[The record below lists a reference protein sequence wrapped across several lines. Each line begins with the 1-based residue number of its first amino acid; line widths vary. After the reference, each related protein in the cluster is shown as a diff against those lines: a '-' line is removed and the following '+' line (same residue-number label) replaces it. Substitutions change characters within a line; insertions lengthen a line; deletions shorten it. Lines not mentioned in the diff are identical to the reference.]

1 MIHLESMFIK
11 SRTKM
16 VGSILSDTR
25 FRPKMRPNVFMAN
38 RDAISTITG
47 FCGRCMVWVYQSTT
61 PKGFG
66 FVYTG
71 FSRIGLGLLMILTK
85 IPIHF
90 PRKTNPQLP
99 QKNRAQARS
108 RASTGL
114 QGACADVPYP
124 LVVSNHGNNRG
135 QSQCQS
141 QLFESSIQRDLPGCA
156 SQLLNSFT
164 EWLAPLLWDILQGS
178 SQMGGSIFEDSKIH
192 YPPDESRLITN
203 DILFI
208 MIYIYIHIHIHIHI
222 YIHIHIHTYIYIW

>member
-1 MIHLESMFIK
+1 MSKWFMIHLESMFNIK
-11 SRTKM
+11 SRTKI
-16 VGSILSDTR
+16 VGSILSTDTR
-25 FRPKMRPNVFMAN
+25 FRPKMRPNIFMAN

-99 QKNRAQARS
+99 PHSCLRK

-114 QGACADVPYP
+114 WCLCWCALPAGSVEPWQLMD
-124 LVVSNHGNNRG
+124 SHNM
-135 QSQCQS
+135 S
-141 QLFESSIQRDLPGCA
+141 QLFESSIQRNLPGCA

-164 EWLAPLLWDILQGS
+164 ELLAPLLWDIPQGS
-178 SQMGGSIFEDSKIH
+178 SQIGGWDFLRFKPSLSTRWI
-192 YPPDESRLITN
+192 
-203 DILFI
+203 
-208 MIYIYIHIHIHIHI
+208 
-222 YIHIHIHTYIYIW
+222 